1 MERSSSEAEALRAV
15 RNGDASAFGTLVQSH
30 QEAAFRAAYLILHDA
45 QAAEDIA
52 QDGFVRAF
60 RQLHRFREEDPFRP
74 WLLRIVTNLALNETR
89 RRKRGLALLE
99 RFGRLAPR
107 TVPGPESV
115 TVSTQEARDVWQA
128 INRLPLDDRLILY
141 LRYFLELSE
150 ADMARVIERPAGTV
164 KSRLHRAGRRL
175 KTIIETEYPH
185 LRLPDAG

>member
-1 MERSSSEAEALRAV
+1 MEQTTSEAEALVLAR
-15 RNGDASAFGTLVQSH
+15 RGDASAFGMLVRSH

-45 QAAEDIA
+45 QAAEDAA
-52 QDGFVRAF
+52 QEGFVRAY
-60 RQLHRFREEDPFRP
+60 RMLHQFREGDPFRP

-99 RFGRLAPR
+99 RFGRQAPR
-107 TVPGPESV
+107 SAPGPESLAAA
-115 TVSTQEARDVWQA
+115 SEQSREVWQA

-150 ADMARVIERPAGTV
+150 ADMAQVIDKAPGTV

-175 KTIIETEYPH
+175 RDIIEKQYPH
-185 LRLPDAG
+185 LRMTDD

>member
-1 MERSSSEAEALRAV
+1 MERSSPEAEALRRA
-15 RNGDASAFGTLVQSH
+15 RDGDTSAYGLLVPMH
-30 QEAAFRAAYLILHDA
+30 QEAAFRAAYLILRDA

-52 QDGFVRAF
+52 QEGFVRAY
-60 RQLHRFREEDPFRP
+60 RELHRFRPDDPFRP

-99 RFGRLAPR
+99 RFGRQPQR
-107 TVPGPESV
+107 SEPGPERLTAATEQS
-115 TVSTQEARDVWQA
+115 QEVADA
-128 INRLPLDDRLILY
+128 INRLPEDDRLVLY

-175 KTIIETEYPH
+175 RAVIERDYPH
-185 LRLPDAG
+185 LRWPDD

>member
-1 MERSSSEAEALRAV
+1 MEQTSSETEALRRA
-15 RNGDASAFGTLVQSH
+15 RLGDASAFGLLVQNH

-45 QAAEDIA
+45 QAAEDMA
-52 QDGFVRAF
+52 QEGFVRAY

-74 WLLRIVTNLALNETR
+74 WLLRIVMNLALNETR

-99 RFGRLAPR
+99 RFGREAPR
-107 TVPGPESV
+107 REPGPESV
-115 TVSTQEARDVWQA
+115 TLATEGSREVWQA
-128 INRLPLDDRLILY
+128 INRLAQDDRVILY

-175 KTIIETEYPH
+175 RAVIEREYPH
-185 LRLPDAG
+185 LRMADD

>member
-1 MERSSSEAEALRAV
+1 MERTSSEAEALRGA
-15 RNGDASAFGTLVQSH
+15 RNGDASAFGLLVQSH

-45 QAAEDIA
+45 QAAEDVA
-52 QDGFVRAF
+52 QEGFVRAY

-99 RFGRLAPR
+99 RFGRQAPR
-107 TVPGPESV
+107 LAPGPERLATISEE
-115 TVSTQEARDVWQA
+115 TREVWQA
-128 INRLPLDDRLILY
+128 INQLAMDDRLILY

-150 ADMARVIERPAGTV
+150 AEMARVIERAPGTV

-175 KTIIETEYPH
+175 KTIIETDYPH
-185 LRLPDAG
+185 LRLPDD